1 MSATNTTEFLGLG
14 QYVATDKPSFLG
26 TYNSDMRSI
35 DNFAKDIS
43 VRMGVVEEESGTAET
58 DISNIQ
64 DEIETITANVNN
76 LIDKT
81 GNIEQDE
88 TQIALNT
95 SDINNLKQTTAN
107 INGSVTELIED
118 VENLDNSV
126 EEINSDIQDIQ
137 ETIAGLVGSD
147 MIIHYGIVNTA
158 TNNNKIDISEMDTE
172 EPIYLMLFDVNFSGI
187 ANYPGMLVKA
197 FGENIRGGVF
207 EIPVE
212 QYGEVKSG
220 ELPYYKGKYNF
231 TATYSISQAAYLVSA
246 VNNSYAAVN
255 EVSYNVN
262 ISDGTFDGATS
273 AVTVSDIYF
282 RYFVFQ
288 KKTTA

>member
-64 DEIETITANVNN
+64 DDLEVITANVNQ

-95 SDINNLKQTTAN
+95 SNINLINQGIAN
-107 INGSVTELIED
+107 INDSIAEIINDIEYLDANAVKYGYIDTRYPDSSTID
-118 VENLDNSV
+118 VSGFE
-126 EEINSDIQDIQ
+126 SD
-137 ETIAGLVGSD
+137 
-147 MIIHYGIVNTA
+147 HYKLYIFNFKG
-158 TNNNKIDISEMDTE
+158 NNKKSCSVPFAYNADDFNADPVAVEDTTLE
-172 EPIYLMLFDVNFSGI
+172 FYNESRPF
-187 ANYPGMLVKA
+187 ANNVVAAIFRL
-197 FGENIRGGVF
+197 N
-207 EIPVE
+207 
-212 QYGEVKSG
+212 KSG
-220 ELPYYKGKYNF
+220 D
-231 TATYSISQAAYLVSA
+231 T
-246 VNNSYAAVN
+246 
-255 EVSYNVN
+255 
-262 ISDGTFDGATS
+262 
-273 AVTVSDIYF
+273 VTVDPLSDNYGTVTHK
-282 RYFVFQ
+282 RYDLTVNGSTVEPTEYSSQEVLTNVQFAYILVNVPGND
-288 KKTTA
+288 